1 MAHRKYTTQELV
13 EIYDRKDW
21 VTLWKII
28 TPMVKHAV
36 RRCMQEGLDPFYVR
50 DDLMQEAYARAW
62 EALPRWNP
70 RLAGLQTWVRENVR
84 IAVTDT
90 NRRERSG
97 MIGGRDSGPLVV
109 SMHGET
115 PEEDGGDDEQG
126 VLSGPEA
133 SMVYKDPP
141 EGFGDPNEAADDLL
155 EDLLSQVPSED
166 RDMVRRLCGIKVPS
180 ETQAEYALKEGISRR
195 TVVGRLESLR
205 QYFCAKS
212 QKPANHVMTGQQTR
226 RRAK

>member
-1 MAHRKYTTQELV
+1 MAIRKYTTPELA
-13 EIYDRKDW
+13 ELFDRKDW
-21 VTLWKII
+21 ATLWKIV

-50 DDLMQEAYARAW
+50 DDLMQEAYAAAW

-141 EGFGDPNEAADDLL
+141 EGFGDPSEEADDLL
-155 EDLLSQVPSED
+155 EDLLSQVPQED
-166 RDMVRRLCGIKVPS
+166 RDMVRRLCGIGVPV
-180 ETQAEYALKEGISRR
+180 ETQEEYARRIGITRDA
-195 TVVGRLESLR
+195 VAKRLERLR
-205 QYFCAKS
+205 RKIAVTKNR
-212 QKPANHVMTGQQTR
+212 KPANHVMTGQQTR
-226 RRAK
+226 RRA